1 MKRTWM
7 AMLGL
12 GACLGISARAED
24 MTTLAGQT
32 YSNIV
37 VQRYDRDG
45 LFIRHGGGVDKVF
58 FRDIAPEL
66 RGHYKRMALN
76 LSPDR
81 IEPAAPEEP
90 AGPNDLVT
98 VSGRIYRNV
107 VVKRCDEF
115 TFRIIHDNGV
125 DTLYFSEVPEALR
138 TKFRPGMATVPDDP
152 VGAGDLVTTYGQVFR
167 RTEVLRE
174 EPDGLTIRHA
184 GGVTKVPFL
193 WLPAEIQTKYNFDRK
208 AAAKYLEDL
217 EAERVLA
224 QNLAQAP
231 VAESV
236 PATIAV
242 ENLSTEVLPGDVFRV
257 AFSIRNLTD
266 APQSVRAVPC
276 DGELRALLGGNPMD
290 LPPRFSGRLLQVEV
304 PSIRP
309 HVLQVSCGAYQTN
322 CVLSW

>member
-12 GACLGISARAED
+12 CACLGISARAED

-45 LFIRHGGGVDKVF
+45 LFVRHGGGVDKVY
-58 FRDIAPEL
+58 FRDITPEL

-76 LSPDR
+76 LSPER
-81 IEPAAPEEP
+81 IEPAAPEAP

-138 TKFRPGMATVPDDP
+138 AKFRPGMATVPDDP

-231 VAESV
+231 AAESV

-242 ENLSTEVLPGDVFRV
+242 ENLSTETLPGDVFRV

-266 APQSVRAVPC
+266 APQSARAVPC